1 MSKIPENDEDDIL
14 FQSQQS
20 LRVTDVSSGDLQN
33 EKGVAIPLEKLEGQL
48 NQLKVIFA
56 EKQELVSALEE
67 YGSAARGGG
76 PSDGTA
82 AEPAE
87 LAEPAATDEAPSA
100 SVDDD
105 ALAAAE
111 QAKAE

>member
-1 MSKIPENDEDDIL
+1 MIT
-14 FQSQQS
+14 
-20 LRVTDVSSGDLQN
+20 RVTDVSSGDLQN

-76 PSDGTA
+76 PADGTA
-82 AEPAE
+82 EAAAPLPAEPATT
-87 LAEPAATDEAPSA
+87 AADDAPADAA
-100 SVDDD
+100 VDDD

-111 QAKAE
+111 QAAAE

>member
-1 MSKIPENDEDDIL
+1 MTKVRL
-14 FQSQQS
+14 FSCFII
-20 LRVTDVSSGDLQN
+20 RVTDVSSGDLQN

-76 PSDGTA
+76 PGDGA
-82 AEPAE
+82 AAAQAAAAAAIAPAE
-87 LAEPAATDEAPSA
+87 EPAADEAP
-100 SVDDD
+100 VDDD

>member
-1 MSKIPENDEDDIL
+1 M
-14 FQSQQS
+14 
-20 LRVTDVSSGDLQN
+20 TDVSSGDLQN

-56 EKQELVSALEE
+56 EKQELVTALEA
-67 YGSAARGGG
+67 YGSSAHGGAPADGADAPAPAAAA
-76 PSDGTA
+76 A
-82 AEPAE
+82 AE
-87 LAEPAATDEAPSA
+87 AEPPAAEEAAPAAVDE
-100 SVDDD
+100 D

>member
-1 MSKIPENDEDDIL
+1 M
-14 FQSQQS
+14 
-20 LRVTDVSSGDLQN
+20 TDVSSGDLQN

-56 EKQELVSALEE
+56 EKQELVTALEA
-67 YGSAARGGG
+67 YGSSAHGGAPADGAPADAAAA
-76 PSDGTA
+76 PAAAADAEPPA
-82 AEPAE
+82 AEEA
-87 LAEPAATDEAPSA
+87 APAAA
-100 SVDDD
+100 VDDD

>member
-1 MSKIPENDEDDIL
+1 MPSRINYKTGKRVKSFIFIFHNI
-14 FQSQQS
+14 
-20 LRVTDVSSGDLQN
+20 RVTDVSSGDLQN

-87 LAEPAATDEAPSA
+87 PAEPCRTLPYP
-100 SVDDD
+100 
-105 ALAAAE
+105 
-111 QAKAE
+111 

>member
-1 MSKIPENDEDDIL
+1 MIT
-14 FQSQQS
+14 
-20 LRVTDVSSGDLQN
+20 RVTDVSSGDLQN

-76 PSDGTA
+76 PGDGA
-82 AEPAE
+82 AAAQAAAAPAPAE
-87 LAEPAATDEAPSA
+87 EPAADEAP
-100 SVDDD
+100 VDDD

>member
-1 MSKIPENDEDDIL
+1 MIT
-14 FQSQQS
+14 
-20 LRVTDVSSGDLQN
+20 RVTDVSSGDLQN

-76 PSDGTA
+76 PADGTA
-82 AEPAE
+82 EAAAPVP
-87 LAEPAATDEAPSA
+87 AEPAATAAADDAPA
-100 SVDDD
+100 AAAVDDD

-111 QAKAE
+111 QAAAE

>member
-1 MSKIPENDEDDIL
+1 MIT
-14 FQSQQS
+14 
-20 LRVTDVSSGDLQN
+20 RVTDVSSGDLQN

-76 PSDGTA
+76 PADGA
-82 AEPAE
+82 AAAAAAPVP
-87 LAEPAATDEAPSA
+87 AEPAATAAADDAPA
-100 SVDDD
+100 DAAVDDD

-111 QAKAE
+111 QAAAE